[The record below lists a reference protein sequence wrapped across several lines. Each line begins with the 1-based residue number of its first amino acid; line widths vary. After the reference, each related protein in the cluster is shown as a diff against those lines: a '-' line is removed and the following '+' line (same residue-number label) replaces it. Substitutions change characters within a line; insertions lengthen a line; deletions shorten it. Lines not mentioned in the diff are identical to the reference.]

1 MTTWLINHFV
11 KNQEN
16 ITNEKVRFSY
26 GRLSSLTGIACN
38 IFLFLLKFTIG
49 IMTASISITSD
60 AFNNLSDC
68 MSCLV
73 TLFGYKLAAKP
84 ADKEHPFGHGRMEY
98 VVSFIVAVIIFIVAF
113 ELFRSS
119 LDKIF
124 HPEAV
129 HFNIVLFIILLS
141 SILVKFW
148 MSSFNMTIG
157 HRINNIAMIATA
169 QDSRNDVVATSVT
182 LAALLLSG
190 LFPNIPFDGIGGV
203 IVSCFVLY
211 SGVGI
216 SKDIIDKLLGS
227 PASTEM
233 VNSIKDQILSHPEI
247 VGVHDMIINDY
258 GPGMQIGSA
267 HAEIDCHMD
276 MLKAHDVID
285 QAERELDENLHVIM
299 TLHMDPVDYSDPQTA
314 AYREEVLRILERI
327 DPQLSM
333 HDFRVVPGESHT
345 NLVFDILIPYECSLK
360 KEQIQ
365 AEIDKALSMNA
376 SKLYTVINFDHAFTT
391 GPVTKE

>member
-1 MTTWLINHFV
+1 MTNWLINHFV
-11 KNQEN
+11 HNNDQ
-16 ITNEKVRFSY
+16 ITNDKVRYSY
-26 GRLSSLTGIACN
+26 GRLSSLAGIVCN
-38 IFLFLLKFTIG
+38 IILFLLKFTIG
-49 IMTASISITSD
+49 ILTASISITSD

-119 LDKIF
+119 LDKII
-124 HPEAV
+124 HPEAIR
-129 HFNIVLFIILLS
+129 FNLILFIILLS
-141 SILVKFW
+141 SILIKLW

-157 HRINNIAMIATA
+157 KRINNIAMIATA
-169 QDSRNDVVATSVT
+169 QDSRNDVIATSVT
-182 LAALLLSG
+182 LVALLLSKM
-190 LFPNIPFDGIGGV
+190 FSNIPFDGIGGI

-211 SGVGI
+211 SGIGI

-227 PASTEM
+227 PASSEL
-233 VNSIKDQILSHPEI
+233 VNSIKNQILSHPE
-247 VGVHDMIINDY
+247 VQGVHDMVINDY

-276 MLKAHDVID
+276 ILKAHDVID
-285 QAERELDENLHVIM
+285 QAEREINEKLHVIM
-299 TLHMDPVDYSDPQTA
+299 TLHLDPVDYSDPQTA
-314 AYREEVLRILERI
+314 AYREEMLRILNEI

-333 HDFRVVPGESHT
+333 HDFRVVPGVSHT
-345 NLVFDILIPYECSLK
+345 NLVFDILIPYDCSLTR
-360 KEQIQ
+360 EIIQ
-365 AEIDKALSMNA
+365 PKIDDALSNNA
-376 SKLYTVINFDHAFTT
+376 TTLYTVINFDHAFTT
-391 GPVTKE
+391 NPVTKE